1 MDDDAAAGA
10 GSTAGMATSVAIGGQ
25 VGGYRLERLLGR
37 GGMAVVYL
45 ARDDRLDRLVAL
57 KILAPALA
65 ADEAFRQ
72 RFIRESRAVAAAPP
86 ALILGIGL
94 VANLV
99 SIGIGYALIDLAFL
113 GILVALTVK
122 LIRWQRRRSG
132 R

>member
-1 MDDDAAAGA
+1 MVDDDAAAGV
-10 GSTAGMATSVAIGGQ
+10 GPTAGMAASVAIGGQ

-72 RFIRESRAVAAAPP
+72 RFIRESRAAAAMEDPHIVP
-86 ALILGIGL
+86 VFDAG
-94 VANLV
+94 
-99 SIGIGYALIDLAFL
+99 
-113 GILVALTVK
+113 
-122 LIRWQRRRSG
+122 
-132 R
+132 